1 MLSRVRNWC
10 KRSNITK
17 DEILKKINSSL
28 GTPLSLSG
36 KIINEILN
44 IIIDGLNSENIVKIK
59 DFGTFKILNKKSRI
73 GRNPKTG
80 KTHSINA
87 RKTVSFYP
95 SKNFKRVINE
105 QR

>member
-1 MLSRVRNWC
+1 M

-80 KTHSINA
+80 KTYSIDA

-105 QR
+105 

>member
-1 MLSRVRNWC
+1 M

>member
-1 MLSRVRNWC
+1 M

-28 GTPLSLSG
+28 GTPLSLSR

-80 KTHSINA
+80 KTHPIDA

-105 QR
+105 

>member
-1 MLSRVRNWC
+1 M

-28 GTPLSLSG
+28 GTPLSFSG
-36 KIINEILN
+36 KILNEILN

-59 DFGTFKILNKKSRI
+59 GFGTFKILNKKSRI

-80 KTHSINA
+80 KTYSIDS

-105 QR
+105 

>member
-1 MLSRVRNWC
+1 M

-17 DEILKKINSSL
+17 DEIQKKINSSL

-105 QR
+105 ER

>member
-1 MLSRVRNWC
+1 M

-36 KIINEILN
+36 KILNEILN

-80 KTHSINA
+80 KTYSIDA

>member
-1 MLSRVRNWC
+1 M

-80 KTHSINA
+80 QIH
-87 RKTVSFYP
+87 
-95 SKNFKRVINE
+95 
-105 QR
+105 

>member
-1 MLSRVRNWC
+1 M

-28 GTPLSLSG
+28 GTPLSLSR

-80 KTHSINA
+80 KTHTIDA

-105 QR
+105 